1 MAIVSIRIVIDIC
14 TLFYGTV
21 FYGLGYYTV
30 LHSILLHYI
39 TLHFISLYCKV
50 FFCFY
55 CFFDDT
61 IFLPCLAFIKAIWY
75 LIWMDRID
83 VINSS
88 ILKMID
94 CDIRC
99 TLLYFTV
106 LRSTVSHFLN
116 LFFSLHFCISLCRIV
131 STVQTI
137 MYNIIRAV
145 QYRTCCA
152 VQYFIWRY

>member
-1 MAIVSIRIVIDIC
+1 
-14 TLFYGTV
+14 
-21 FYGLGYYTV
+21 
-30 LHSILLHYI
+30 
-39 TLHFISLYCKV
+39 
-50 FFCFY
+50 
-55 CFFDDT
+55 
-61 IFLPCLAFIKAIWY
+61 
-75 LIWMDRID
+75 MDRID

-137 MYNIIRAV
+137 MYNIIRAA
-145 QYRTCCA
+145 QYHTCCTISY
-152 VQYFIWRY
+152 VLCSTIFYLTVLVICPRCYSKCNSYRFIISYHINEMQFDRSIFFPSRGKRLYVSE

>member
-1 MAIVSIRIVIDIC
+1 M
-14 TLFYGTV
+14 
-21 FYGLGYYTV
+21 
-30 LHSILLHYI
+30 
-39 TLHFISLYCKV
+39 HFISFYCKV
-50 FFCFY
+50 FLFFY
-55 CFFDDT
+55 CFFWRHK
-61 IFLPCLAFIKAIWY
+61 FLPCLAFIKAIWY

-106 LRSTVSHFLN
+106 LRSTISHFLN

-137 MYNIIRAV
+137 MYNIIRAA
-145 QYRTCCA
+145 QYHTCCTISY
-152 VQYFIWRY
+152 VLCSTIFYLKVLEICPRCYSKYNWKQT